1 VNPRTREPVPPGRGC
16 LRIARTDRRSLVTRA
31 FATSPLRLLAPRN
44 HGHAAWVY
52 TSTFGGGLVDG
63 DFLELGVAVGAS
75 AAALLATQAATKV
88 YRSGSLDRGAAFD
101 LDATVEDEGL
111 LIVLPDPVVCFA
123 GSRYKQQQTFD
134 LNGSAALVYVDWL
147 TSGRRAS
154 GERWQFDRYES
165 RLTIRRDGRP
175 VVLDAVSLSPSEGDL
190 RRRLGRFDVLC
201 VLALIGAPVEPQ
213 ASALVARL
221 SAAEVERRADV
232 VCGASRI
239 ENGAIVKIAAT
250 SVEGVARA
258 VREYLAFVPALLG
271 DDPWARKW

>member
-1 VNPRTREPVPPGRGC
+1 VSHPPGHGF
-16 LRIARTDRRSLVTRA
+16 LRVARAGRQSLVTRA

-63 DFLELGVAVGAS
+63 DSLELGVVVGTS

-88 YRSGSLDRGAAFD
+88 YRSSALRQGAAFD

-111 LIVLPDPVVCFA
+111 LMVLPDPVVSFA
-123 GSRYKQQQTFD
+123 GSRYKQQQTFH

-165 RLTIRRDGRP
+165 RLTVRRDGRP
-175 VVLDAVSLSPSEGDL
+175 VLLDALSLSPSEGNL
-190 RRRLGRFDVLC
+190 HRRLGRFDALC
-201 VLALIGAPVEPQ
+201 VLALIGAAVEPQ
-213 ASALVARL
+213 AAALVERV
-221 SAAEVERRADV
+221 SVAEVERHAGFI
-232 VCGASRI
+232 CGASRI
-239 ENGAIVKIAAT
+239 DGGAVVKIAAT
-250 SVEGVARA
+250 SVEAVARA